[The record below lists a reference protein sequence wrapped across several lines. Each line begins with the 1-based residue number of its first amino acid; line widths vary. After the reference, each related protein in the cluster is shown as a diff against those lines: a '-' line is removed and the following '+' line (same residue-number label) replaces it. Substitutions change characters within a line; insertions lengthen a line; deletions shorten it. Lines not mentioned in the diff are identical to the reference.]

1 MRKSVLCTL
10 LLSALLVSCHQE
22 KRKPMFPLD
31 DTDSLANTDIT
42 RVAEQKRLPAKSR
55 TALYMD
61 SLGLANVHDAD
72 STIIIRLMYATPD
85 NFTGELLYEDLTE
98 AYLHPDAAQALVI
111 AHEYLKELH
120 PAYRFIIYDAA
131 RPMSVQQKMWDT
143 VKGTPQYMYV
153 SNPAHGG
160 GLHNYGLAVDISIA
174 DSLGRALPMGTEVDH
189 MGIESHITDEAGL
202 VANGS
207 ITCEARE
214 NRILLRQVMK
224 KGGFRPLPS
233 EWWHFNLCSRSEA
246 MQKYQL
252 IK

>member
-1 MRKSVLCTL
+1 
-10 LLSALLVSCHQE
+10 
-22 KRKPMFPLD
+22 MFPLD
-31 DTDSLANTDIT
+31 DTDSLANTDTMEI
-42 RVAEQKRLPAKSR
+42 AQQELPPAKSR

-61 SLGLANVHDAD
+61 SLGLVNLHDAD
-72 STIIIRLMYATPD
+72 STIIIHLMYATPD
-85 NFTGELLYEDLTE
+85 NFTGELLYKDLTE
-98 AYLHPDAAQALVI
+98 AYLHPDATQALVE
-111 AHEYLKELH
+111 AHKYLKELH
-120 PAYRFIIYDAA
+120 PTYRFIIYDAA

-143 VKGTPQYMYV
+143 VKGTPQYIYV

-174 DSLGRALPMGTEVDH
+174 DSLGRALPMGTEVDY

-207 ITCEARE
+207 ISGEAHN
-214 NRILLRQVMK
+214 NRTLLRQVMK